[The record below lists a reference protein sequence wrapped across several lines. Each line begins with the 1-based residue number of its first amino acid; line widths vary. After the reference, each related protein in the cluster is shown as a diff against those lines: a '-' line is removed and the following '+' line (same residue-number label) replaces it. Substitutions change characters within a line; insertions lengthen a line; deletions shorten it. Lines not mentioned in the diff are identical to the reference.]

1 MSKDQLQSKIQ
12 EAEEQKKLNSLIE
25 KYMSNPRLK
34 KAGAKSYLTKKQVAE
49 FVKCS
54 EDPIY
59 FMERYVKI
67 INIDDG
73 LIPIRLYPKQK
84 EMITLAH
91 NNRKTIVK
99 AARQVGKTTTLAVG
113 YLLHYV
119 LFNSDKMVAILA
131 NKELTATE
139 ILARLKI
146 AYLNLPLWIQQG
158 VEEWNKTSIVL
169 ENGSKVIS
177 GSTSSSAIRG
187 MSINLLYLDEFA
199 FVPPNIAGDFFTSV
213 YPTISSGKT
222 SKIIITSTPNGLNL
236 FYKLCMDAINK
247 RSDFVIGEYDWTVVP
262 WRDKAW
268 EKDQRQ
274 TLGEEKFEQE
284 YECHFL
290 GSSGTLIS
298 GKVLR
303 SLAFR
308 DALQNALEDKMQI
321 YTLPEPGKSYILI
334 ADSSHG
340 KELDYSAF
348 VIIDVSVTP
357 YKIVAK
363 YRNNDISAQLYPN
376 VICSAAKM
384 YNQAFVLGEN
394 NDIGSQVLYILNSDL
409 EYENMIYTEDD
420 KNEKKVTSGNK
431 TLGIRTTPKVKRQGC
446 NALKTLIEN
455 YELLI
460 DDFHIIEE
468 LSTFVIRPN
477 KTYAADEDK
486 HDDLVMC
493 LVLFSWLTT
502 QQYFK
507 DLTDQDSR
515 HRIFDKQM
523 EEIDD
528 ELPPAP
534 RATRAPDLLQ
544 NTFIEDGV
552 IWEIAANNQLDESD
566 HAFGGK
572 WTGY

>member
-1 MSKDQLQSKIQ
+1 MTSDVLQNKIQ
-12 EAEEQKKLNSLIE
+12 EAEDQKKLNRLIE

-34 KAGAKSYLTKKQVAE
+34 KAGAKVYLSKKQVAE

-67 INIDDG
+67 INIDEG
-73 LIPIRLYPKQK
+73 LISIKLYPKQK
-84 EMITLAH
+84 EMVSLAH

-113 YLLHYV
+113 YLLYYV

-131 NKELTATE
+131 NKELTSTE
-139 ILARLKI
+139 ILTRLKI
-146 AYLNLPLWIQQG
+146 AYMNLPLWLQQG

-262 WRDKAW
+262 WRDAAW

-303 SLAFR
+303 SLAFK
-308 DALQNALEDKMQI
+308 DALKNALENKMQI
-321 YTLPEPGKSYILI
+321 YVMPEPGKSYILI

-357 YKIVAK
+357 YRIVAK

-376 VICSAAKM
+376 VICSSAKM
-384 YNQAFVLGEN
+384 YNNAFVLGEN

-420 KNEKKVTSGNK
+420 KNDKKITSGNK

-446 NALKTLIEN
+446 NALKTLVEN

-460 DDFHIIEE
+460 DDFHVIEE

-477 KTYAADEDK
+477 KTYAADEEK

-507 DLTDQDSR
+507 DLTDQDLR
-515 HRIFDKQM
+515 HKIFDNQAA
-523 EEIDD
+523 EIEN

-534 RATRAPDLLQ
+534 SPGLDQ
-544 NTFIEDGV
+544 QFGPNKFKEDGV
-552 IWEIAANNQLDESD
+552 IWEIAANNSQSDEND
-566 HAFGGK
+566 YR
-572 WTGY
+572 WTGYG